1 MNNELEKL
9 NQADSREIQEL
20 LENRAAE
27 LFRLCDLDEKGFI
40 NKQDIHRMKEP
51 FGFSPDLLDQVF
63 ESLDTDKNGFLTLQ
77 EFTIGFS
84 GFMENQVIENIN
96 SISTS
101 LISDEPE
108 SDEDVV
114 FEEAMQSLGATEL
127 VKKLVYQ
134 LILIF
139 FLKILYLRFFSCATN
154 IKELWFRLRNENQDM
169 LKTFEFFIENVS
181 KEVKRTKNE
190 NFELESL
197 FSRYIALIYCSM

>member
-1 MNNELEKL
+1 MIKINNELEKL
-9 NQADSREIQEL
+9 NQEDSREIQEL

-40 NKQDIHRMKEP
+40 NKQDIQRLKES
-51 FGFSPDLLDQVF
+51 FGFSPELLEQVF

-96 SISTS
+96 EINTS

-108 SDEDVV
+108 SDEDAI

-127 VKKLVYQ
+127 VKKLV
-134 LILIF
+134 LIIFNFSFKNFKYTLIF
-139 FLKILYLRFFSCATN
+139 
-154 IKELWFRLRNENQDM
+154 
-169 LKTFEFFIENVS
+169 
-181 KEVKRTKNE
+181 
-190 NFELESL
+190 
-197 FSRYIALIYCSM
+197 